1 MNLKLR
7 WIITIVVI
15 GWSLYAMY
23 PLSQKIKLGLDLQ
36 GGMHVVLGVDT
47 EKAVE
52 ARVDGLVGQIRKELS
67 SKDFNITYVQKD
79 SADRIRVG
87 LSDSGERAA
96 VVKAVKEGYP
106 YLGDV
111 GTGSDAGTIVLGLDN
126 SEVQRIKSY
135 AVDQSIEVVRNRID
149 QFGVSEPL
157 IQKQGSNQ
165 ILVQLPGITDP
176 ERAINLIGQTAQL
189 KFYLVDEKVNPEAA
203 VNGSLP
209 YDDVLMYQ
217 KITEK
222 GTGKVLSTVPYVL
235 KRDAVLTGD
244 YLTDAEVRI
253 SPQYNE
259 PYVWIRFDPAGAR
272 LFEEITGAN
281 VGTRLAIVLDDN
293 VYSAPNLREKIA
305 GGEAQITGQFTL
317 EAARDLAI
325 VLRAGSLPAPVSIQE
340 NRTVGPSLG
349 LDSIKSGVRAS
360 LIGIIAIMLFMGIYY
375 RLSGWV
381 ANIALALNLVL
392 LLGVLAQFEATLTL
406 PGIAGVVL
414 TLGMAVDANVLI
426 FERIR
431 EELRQGRTVLNA
443 IDIGYS
449 KALTTIID
457 SNVTS
462 LIAAVVLFQFGS
474 GPVKGFAVTLTI
486 GLIASMFTAIFV
498 TRTIFMSFLSG
509 RSVKRLSI

>member
-1 MNLKLR
+1 MNLKFR
-7 WIITIVVI
+7 WLITALVI
-15 GWSLYAMY
+15 GWAIYAIY
-23 PLSQKIKLGLDLQ
+23 PISESIKLGLDLQ

-47 EKAVE
+47 DKAVE
-52 ARVDGLVGQIRKELS
+52 ARVDNLVNQVRKELS
-67 SKDFNITYVQKD
+67 ANNINITYVRKD
-79 SADRIRVG
+79 GSDKIRIGTSNKDDRSQI
-87 LSDSGERAA
+87 L
-96 VVKAVKEGYP
+96 KILNNGYP
-106 YLGDV
+106 YLKETASSDDTSIVV
-111 GTGSDAGTIVLGLDN
+111 GIDSNEAD
-126 SEVQRIKSY
+126 RIKNY

-157 IQKQGSNQ
+157 IQKQGTSQ

-189 KFYLVDEKVNPEAA
+189 KFYLVDEKVNPELALQ
-203 VNGSLP
+203 GKLP
-209 YDDVLMYQ
+209 FDDIVMYQ
-217 KITEK
+217 KVMEK
-222 GTGKVLSTVPYVL
+222 STGKVLSTTPYVL
-235 KRDAVLTGD
+235 KRDAVLTGE

-259 PYVWIRFDPAGAR
+259 PYVWISFDAAGAK
-272 LFEEITGAN
+272 LFEEITGSN

-293 VYSAPNLREKIA
+293 VYSAPNLREKIS
-305 GGEAQITGQFTL
+305 GGEAQITGQFSL
-317 EAARDLAI
+317 EEARDLAI

-349 LDSIKSGVRAS
+349 LDSITSGVKAS
-360 LIGIIAIMLFMGIYY
+360 IIGLIAIMLFMGIYY

-381 ANIALALNLVL
+381 ANFALVLNLVL
-392 LLGVLAQFEATLTL
+392 LLGVLAQFGATLTL
-406 PGIAGVVL
+406 PGIAGVML

-426 FERIR
+426 FERVR

-443 IDIGYS
+443 IEIGYS
-449 KALTTIID
+449 KAISAIID

-498 TRTIFMSFLSG
+498 TRTIFMTVITS
-509 RSVKRLSI
+509 RKVKKLSI

>member
-1 MNLKLR
+1 MNLKFR
-7 WIITIVVI
+7 WLITLLVI
-15 GWSLYAMY
+15 GWAIYAIY
-23 PLSQKIKLGLDLQ
+23 PISESVKLGLDLQ
-36 GGMHVVLGVDT
+36 GGMHIVLGVDT
-47 EKAVE
+47 DKAVE
-52 ARVDGLVGQIRKELS
+52 ARVDNLVNQVRKELS
-67 SKDFNITYVQKD
+67 ANNVKITFVRKD
-79 SADRIRVG
+79 
-87 LSDSGERAA
+87 
-96 VVKAVKEGYP
+96 
-106 YLGDV
+106 
-111 GTGSDAGTIVLGLDN
+111 GSDKISIGFAEAKERNNILKIINDNYPFLKETAGSNDLNIVLGIDSN
-126 SEVQRIKSY
+126 ESDRIKTY

-176 ERAINLIGQTAQL
+176 DRAINLIGQTAQL
-189 KFYLVDEKVNPEAA
+189 KFYLVDEKVNPELAMQ
-203 VNGSLP
+203 GKLP
-209 YDDVLMYQ
+209 FDDIIMYQ
-217 KITEK
+217 KEIEK
-222 GTGKVLSTVPYVL
+222 NTGKVISTIPYVL
-235 KRDAVLTGD
+235 KRDAVLTGE
-244 YLTDAEVRI
+244 YLIDAEVRI

-259 PYVWIRFDPAGAR
+259 PYVWISFDPTGAK

-293 VYSAPNLREKIA
+293 IYSAPNLREKIS
-305 GGEAQITGQFTL
+305 GGEAQITGQFTI
-317 EAARDLAI
+317 EEARDLAI

-349 LDSIKSGVRAS
+349 LDSIKSGVKAS
-360 LIGIIAIMLFMGIYY
+360 IIGLIAIMLFMGIYY

-381 ANIALALNLVL
+381 ANFALILNLVL
-392 LLGVLAQFEATLTL
+392 LLGVLAQFGATLTL
-406 PGIAGVVL
+406 PGIAGVML

-431 EELRQGRTVLNA
+431 EELRQGRSVLNA
-443 IDIGYS
+443 LEIGYS
-449 KALTTIID
+449 KAITAIID

-498 TRTIFMSFLSG
+498 TRTIFMTFITS
-509 RSVKRLSI
+509 RKIKKLSI

>member
-1 MNLKLR
+1 MNLKFR
-7 WIITIVVI
+7 WLITLLVI
-15 GWSLYAMY
+15 GWAIYAIY
-23 PLSQKIKLGLDLQ
+23 PISESVKLGLDLQ
-36 GGMHVVLGVDT
+36 GGMHIVLGVDT
-47 EKAVE
+47 NKAVE
-52 ARVDGLVGQIRKELS
+52 ARVDNLVNQVRKELS
-67 SKDFNITYVQKD
+67 ANNVKITFVRKDGSDKISIGFAEAKERNGILKIINDNYPFLKETASSNDLNITLGID
-79 SADRIRVG
+79 SNEADRIR
-87 LSDSGERAA
+87 
-96 VVKAVKEGYP
+96 
-106 YLGDV
+106 
-111 GTGSDAGTIVLGLDN
+111 T
-126 SEVQRIKSY
+126 Y

-176 ERAINLIGQTAQL
+176 DRAINLIGQTAQL
-189 KFYLVDEKVNPEAA
+189 KFYLVDEKVNPELAMQ
-203 VNGSLP
+203 GKLP
-209 YDDVLMYQ
+209 FDDIIMYQ
-217 KITEK
+217 KEVEK
-222 GTGKVLSTVPYVL
+222 NTGKVISTIPYVL
-235 KRDAVLTGD
+235 KRDAVLTGE
-244 YLTDAEVRI
+244 YLVDAEVRI

-259 PYVWIRFDPAGAR
+259 PYVWISFDPTGAK

-293 VYSAPNLREKIA
+293 IYSAPNLREKIS
-305 GGEAQITGQFTL
+305 GGEAQITGQFTI
-317 EAARDLAI
+317 EEARDLAI

-349 LDSIKSGVRAS
+349 LDSIKSGVKAS
-360 LIGIIAIMLFMGIYY
+360 VIGLIAIMLFMGIYY

-381 ANIALALNLVL
+381 ANFALILNLVL
-392 LLGVLAQFEATLTL
+392 LLGVLAQFGATLTL
-406 PGIAGVVL
+406 PGIAGVML

-431 EELRQGRTVLNA
+431 EELRQGRSVLNA
-443 IDIGYS
+443 LEIGYS
-449 KALTTIID
+449 KAISAIID

-498 TRTIFMSFLSG
+498 TRTIFMTFITS
-509 RSVKRLSI
+509 RKIKKLSI